1 MTTKA
6 RRRTEGARVGR
17 PVSGLERVK
26 FFVRAAPADVET
38 FRAVRVAL
46 IEAEGSAD
54 ARGAGIVH
62 ASFVR
67 PVTDAEVFH
76 LAVRALVASLPK
88 RVRAQFER
96 SRR

>member
-1 MTTKA
+1 MMTKA

-26 FFVRAAPADVET
+26 FFVRAAPADVEM

-46 IEAEGSAD
+46 VEVEASAD
-54 ARGAGIVH
+54 TIGVGVVR
-62 ASFVR
+62 ASFAR

-88 RVRAQFER
+88 RVRAQLER